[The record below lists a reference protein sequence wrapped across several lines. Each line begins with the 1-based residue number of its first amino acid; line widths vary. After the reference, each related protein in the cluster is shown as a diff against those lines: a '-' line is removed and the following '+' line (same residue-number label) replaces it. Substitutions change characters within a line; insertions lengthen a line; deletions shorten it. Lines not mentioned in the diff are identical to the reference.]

1 METQLLTEIFG
12 KWSKVNN
19 TFEDLRKVKVTS
31 LRRRNLLG
39 AKLKASMVVTN
50 NDTLSHLEDYQ

>member
-1 METQLLTEIFG
+1 METQLLTEVFG
-12 KWSKVNN
+12 KWSKVNS